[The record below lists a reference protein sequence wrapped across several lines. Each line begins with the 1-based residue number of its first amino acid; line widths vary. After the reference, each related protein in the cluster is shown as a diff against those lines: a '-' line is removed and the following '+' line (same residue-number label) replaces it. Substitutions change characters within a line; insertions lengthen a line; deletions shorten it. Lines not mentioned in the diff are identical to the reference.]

1 MRLGTVKFYDD
12 EQGLG
17 LITPSNGGR
26 DLVVSAQGL
35 IDKIQTKNIVV
46 FDLNF
51 SNSNVEVIKVS
62 VLKS

>member
-12 EQGLG
+12 EKGFG
-17 LITPSNGGR
+17 LITPSNGGK

-35 IDKIQTKNIVV
+35 VDKIKTKNIVV

-51 SNSNVEVIKVS
+51 CNSNVEVIKVS

>member
-12 EQGLG
+12 EKGLG
-17 LITPSNGGR
+17 LITPSNGGK

-35 IDKIQTKNIVV
+35 LDRIKTKNIVV

>member
-12 EQGLG
+12 EKGFG
-17 LITPSNGGR
+17 LITPSNGGK

-35 IDKIQTKNIVV
+35 VDKIKTKNIVV

-51 SNSNVEVIKVS
+51 SHSNVEVIKVS

>member
-12 EQGLG
+12 EKGFG
-17 LITPSNGGR
+17 LITPSNGGK

-35 IDKIQTKNIVV
+35 VDKIKTKNIVV

-51 SNSNVEVIKVS
+51 SNRNVEVIKVS

>member
-12 EQGLG
+12 EKGFG
-17 LITPSNGGR
+17 LITPSNGGK

-35 IDKIQTKNIVV
+35 VDKIKTKNIVV

>member
-1 MRLGTVKFYDD
+1 LGTVKFYDD
-12 EQGLG
+12 EKGFG
-17 LITPSNGGR
+17 LITPSNGGK

-35 IDKIQTKNIVV
+35 VDKIKTKNIVV

-51 SNSNVEVIKVS
+51 SNRNVEVIKVS